1 MKLIRKLR
9 PRGRKASAHSDRA
22 MRMGPMYAP
31 CLGLQ
36 LQGLGLARLDDT
48 SIFAELV
55 SP

>member
-9 PRGRKASAHSDRA
+9 PVGRKASAHSDRA
-22 MRMGPMYAP
+22 TRMGP
-31 CLGLQ
+31 CEGLQ